1 MASDL
6 KKPSPIEFGDDKQ
19 PDTIQDA
26 VGSFI
31 IKTDAVVTA

>member
-6 KKPSPIEFGDDKQ
+6 KKPSLIEFGDDEQ